1 MKIAL
6 KIVLFLSIIIFSLL
20 GIVFF
25 RDVPA
30 VKIWDNYCI
39 FYVDKEISIFD
50 ALSNIDT
57 QGVISKATQEYVK
70 PHSYTPI
77 MMDYKIKNF
86 SSNDLRDVFFSDME
100 DKYQLFYVEES
111 FVEYVENELKKQ
123 SIPFGVDA
131 KASVPI
137 LCPIICGVLLIVL
150 SVFSKSKW
158 QFILAKVPFVVL
170 VYAVPFYSVAISV
183 CCFLCFLFLLVTQQ

>member
-39 FYVDKEISIFD
+39 FYVDKEISILD

-57 QGVISKATQEYVK
+57 QGVISK
-70 PHSYTPI
+70 
-77 MMDYKIKNF
+77 
-86 SSNDLRDVFFSDME
+86 
-100 DKYQLFYVEES
+100 
-111 FVEYVENELKKQ
+111 
-123 SIPFGVDA
+123 
-131 KASVPI
+131 
-137 LCPIICGVLLIVL
+137 
-150 SVFSKSKW
+150 
-158 QFILAKVPFVVL
+158 
-170 VYAVPFYSVAISV
+170 
-183 CCFLCFLFLLVTQQ
+183 